1 MLKVLMHCAI
11 GWLHQVPA
19 GDEGPPREPQ
29 AALRDLGLAGRDDA
43 TTTFVESRI
52 AATAPAPHGGG
63 TMIKFARG
71 VCCNFVCAMILPQV
85 HLRKP
90 CYDFSFL

>member
-1 MLKVLMHCAI
+1 MHCAI

-52 AATAPAPHGGG
+52 AATAPAPQGGDNDKIRKG
-63 TMIKFARG
+63 G
-71 VCCNFVCAMILPQV
+71 LLQLCVCNDPSAGSPTETLLRLLLPLNDKV
-85 HLRKP
+85 
-90 CYDFSFL
+90 